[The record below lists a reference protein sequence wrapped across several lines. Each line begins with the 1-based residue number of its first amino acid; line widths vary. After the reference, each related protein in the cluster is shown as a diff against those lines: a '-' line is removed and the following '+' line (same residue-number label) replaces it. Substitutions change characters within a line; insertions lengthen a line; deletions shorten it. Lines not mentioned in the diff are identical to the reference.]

1 MKVNLQP
8 LEDTE
13 KSERGKTI
21 VYLAGASALLF
32 EAFKSSGESVGRF
45 QIPSGGQ
52 VTLLDTFD
60 KLRIKNMGGV
70 YTESEILI
78 VEGEYARL
86 SDVSLVQI
94 QGITNTISAQITN
107 QLSAAIVGE
116 VNIREI
122 VEELNVRP
130 ITETLD
136 IRPITETLDIRPITE
151 TLKSRPESGATFA
164 ANEFVIGAGLSVSL
178 SAKPLRKELLILAG
192 DSNANDIVINGLAIQ
207 AGDAFSLDNFGGSL
221 TITGAEGDSLKVCE
235 VLYAA

>member
-52 VTLLDTFD
+52 VTLRDTFD

-78 VEGEYARL
+78 VEGDYARI
-86 SDVSLVQI
+86 SDVSIVQI

-107 QLSAAIVGE
+107 QIDAAIVSLPAVEIDSLPSVDVSNLPEVVQKDVGNVLTTSYTVNAESVITIPAKAGRKRAVVQGYVDSINTTICRISDSAKAAITGE
-116 VNIREI
+116 FFAVGGGLLAESEHTHSAALKVWNPSITDNIEI
-122 VEELNVRP
+122 VVREE
-130 ITETLD
+130 
-136 IRPITETLDIRPITE
+136 
-151 TLKSRPESGATFA
+151 F
-164 ANEFVIGAGLSVSL
+164 
-178 SAKPLRKELLILAG
+178 
-192 DSNANDIVINGLAIQ
+192 
-207 AGDAFSLDNFGGSL
+207 
-221 TITGAEGDSLKVCE
+221 
-235 VLYAA
+235 